1 MKILIVDDEEI
12 ALTSVQR
19 LLKWRGIRE
28 VDICD
33 NGPEALQRIKEH
45 DYDIVLLDLLMP
57 EVDGMQVLEA
67 AKPFKPYTEFIVLTA
82 VDDVPSTVRAIRLGA
97 YDYLVKPVDNDLLFL
112 TIERAYER
120 KGLLKGLSA
129 VRREGAGDIP
139 TAFAEIITQCPLMK
153 SLLAYAQV
161 MARSGNPVLITGESG
176 TGKELVARGI
186 HKAGPS
192 PKGPFVAVN
201 VSAIPTTMFETQFF
215 GHVRGAFTGAEANY
229 RGFFAQADG
238 GTLFLDEIAE
248 LPACLQVKLLRVLEE
263 KSFTPL
269 GGAKA
274 VQVEVRVVSAT
285 NTDLD
290 KACQEGQFRLDLLYR
305 LKSAHVHIPPL
316 REREGDIALLSTH
329 FLKEAN
335 ARHDKAISGF
345 SPEAMDVLIRREY
358 RGNVREL
365 AQIVENA
372 VLLCEGGI
380 ILPHHL
386 GKQPTRQS
394 LFARRL
400 CSLRENDEIQVAYV
414 LTNTGGD
421 RRQTA
426 EILGITVRQLQRK
439 LARMREDHYWN
450 EVMGEILSREKD

>member
-1 MKILIVDDEEI
+1 
-12 ALTSVQR
+12 
-19 LLKWRGIRE
+19 
-28 VDICD
+28 
-33 NGPEALQRIKEH
+33 
-45 DYDIVLLDLLMP
+45 
-57 EVDGMQVLEA
+57 
-67 AKPFKPYTEFIVLTA
+67 
-82 VDDVPSTVRAIRLGA
+82 
-97 YDYLVKPVDNDLLFL
+97 
-112 TIERAYER
+112 
-120 KGLLKGLSA
+120 
-129 VRREGAGDIP
+129 
-139 TAFAEIITQCPLMK
+139 
-153 SLLAYAQV
+153 
-161 MARSGNPVLITGESG
+161 
-176 TGKELVARGI
+176 
-186 HKAGPS
+186 
-192 PKGPFVAVN
+192 
-201 VSAIPTTMFETQFF
+201 
-215 GHVRGAFTGAEANY
+215 
-229 RGFFAQADG
+229 
-238 GTLFLDEIAE
+238 
-248 LPACLQVKLLRVLEE
+248 
-263 KSFTPL
+263 
-269 GGAKA
+269 